1 MLHALKG
8 MLPPSYTRIGDY
20 CLNMFA
26 SLEIQ
31 WHLSLNMFES
41 LEIQCRQ
48 CHKGWYQVLST
59 FEFGIR
65 WFCPGP
71 RSHLGASRGETQAF
85 SFQPFAPAGD

>member
-1 MLHALKG
+1 MLHVLKG
-8 MLPPSYTRIGDY
+8 MLPPSYTRTGDY

-41 LEIQCRQ
+41 LEIQC
-48 CHKGWYQVLST
+48 HKVYQVLAS
-59 FEFGIR
+59 FEVGIR